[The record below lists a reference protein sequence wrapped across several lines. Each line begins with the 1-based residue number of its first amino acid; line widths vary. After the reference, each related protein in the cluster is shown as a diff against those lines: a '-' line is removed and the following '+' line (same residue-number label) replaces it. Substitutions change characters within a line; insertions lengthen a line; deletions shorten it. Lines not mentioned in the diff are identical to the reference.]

1 MQDPSLC
8 HFWTTW
14 SQLFYNMVRCLKL
27 ERSYTTEIFCL
38 VFGIN
43 LVHMILLCFENE
55 PWSLKYDPGII
66 LLWCIFMTWTCVCFG
81 RSWEAFERCV
91 SSVLSDC
98 RGNAAELWESL
109 KAESRRMQYSGNL
122 YEMCASR
129 AVTSP
134 QTPPT
139 TDQTN
144 QESLKGRGVSSVH
157 ARAVCVFLVCV
168 FCEMIWFI

>member
-1 MQDPSLC
+1 MPTSDCYKALTVVRSVCGSVLGSVVPSSC
-8 HFWTTW
+8 VSVYRGFA
-14 SQLFYNMVRCLKL
+14 Q
-27 ERSYTTEIFCL
+27 CL
-38 VFGIN
+38 V
-43 LVHMILLCFENE
+43 
-55 PWSLKYDPGII
+55 SLGDDVNSQTDNDLEIDSI
-66 LLWCIFMTWTCVCFG
+66 C

-157 ARAVCVFLVCV
+157 AGAVCVFLVCA